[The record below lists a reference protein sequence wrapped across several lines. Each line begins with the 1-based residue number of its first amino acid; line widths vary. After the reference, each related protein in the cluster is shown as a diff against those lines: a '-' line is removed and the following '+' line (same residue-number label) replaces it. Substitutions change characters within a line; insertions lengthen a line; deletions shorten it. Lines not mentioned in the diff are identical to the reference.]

1 MENKFI
7 EFEKQSSPTPLTIP
21 SIENPFERRFLAI
34 STPNHHKVSFKPNQ
48 EIRERYK
55 SNTSFLVLPRPP
67 HKLAKSKTY
76 SRCISL
82 IRSCTQTRN
91 LIIPIWNNAAQESVI
106 NNKSSITENSKEHF
120 QNEFKK
126 NHANISFQQKTDYN
140 LNFKKKNRFK
150 AKFQDLYSGGI
161 FFNKYKQQFNEKLR
175 KNTKNKVSKEK
186 EEDDVTQ
193 NSIKESIIISDKT
206 NNKTPIKNKG
216 CQIFPINPQS
226 KYPLSKFSKIL
237 IDQKQPKNLQTK
249 VQTTVTCNRP
259 PKKCDQLIQ
268 DSARKFLAPENTLT
282 QVPVLPKRSKPKLAR
297 YKPGIITDSF
307 KKIHTKINPGN
318 IQNKSQRKLSLD
330 YPLKF
335 ETLNNN
341 TFNKFATNTR
351 PAKSNKSQSLANVN
365 HQASVI
371 DNSPYKRIIWGART
385 RRGYNMHDL
394 HKKNQDS
401 FFTHSNFLGHE
412 NVHLFGVCD
421 GHGHSGEKVAEY
433 VSKFYPEFL
442 KTVFFSSDKSESE
455 NGDSLSIESLMFE
468 ALKLTVEH
476 MNDSDFDRQFSGC
489 TFNAILFYRNKLCSC
504 NVGDSRSLMSYASSL
519 RKVIQ
524 LSRDHK
530 PDVLSERK
538 RIEDKNGRV
547 EQMKDQN
554 GLLCGP
560 LRVWKK
566 HDNLPGLA
574 MTRAIGDEFAQTI
587 GVSWKPDMVVRELRT
602 NERVM
607 VFLSTDGVFEVVHN
621 EAVMDIAAQFFESQ
635 DVEAACDRIMS
646 KVLKSWEQK
655 MYDVTDDITFILAYY

>member
-1 MENKFI
+1 MENKFS
-7 EFEKQSSPTPLTIP
+7 EFEKQSPPTTLSNP
-21 SIENPFERRFLAI
+21 STENPFESRPPSI
-34 STPNHHKVSFKPNQ
+34 STPNHHKVSFQPDQ

-55 SNTSFLVLPRPP
+55 SNTSSLVLPNHQ
-67 HKLAKSKTY
+67 HKVAKSKTH

-82 IRSCTQTRN
+82 VRSHTQARN
-91 LIIPIWNNAAQESVI
+91 LIIPIWNNAAQKSVI
-106 NNKSSITENSKEHF
+106 INKSSITENSKEHF
-120 QNEFKK
+120 QNAFKK
-126 NHANISFQQKTDYN
+126 NHANISFQKKSEYN
-140 LNFKKKNRFK
+140 LNLQKNGLS
-150 AKFQDLYSGGI
+150 ANFQDLYSGGN
-161 FFNKYKQQFNEKLR
+161 FFNNYKQQFNEKLQ
-175 KNTKNKVSKEK
+175 KNTKQKISKDK
-186 EEDDVTQ
+186 DDDDDVTQ
-193 NSIKESIIISDKT
+193 NSIKESIIISNKT
-206 NNKTPIKNKG
+206 NNKTPIKNKR
-216 CQIFPINPQS
+216 CLIFPINPQS

-237 IDQKQPKNLQTK
+237 INQKQPKNLQTK
-249 VQTTVTCNRP
+249 VPKILTSNRP
-259 PKKCDQLIQ
+259 PTKSDQHIRE
-268 DSARKFLAPENTLT
+268 SARKFLAPKNTLT
-282 QVPVLPKRSKPKLAR
+282 QVPILPKRSEPKSAR
-297 YKPGIITDSF
+297 YKPGIILNSL
-307 KKIHTKINPGN
+307 KQIHTKINPGN
-318 IQNKSQRKLSLD
+318 IPNKSHRQLSID
-330 YPLKF
+330 HPPKF
-335 ETLNNN
+335 EPLNNN
-341 TFNKFATNTR
+341 TFNKFASNAR
-351 PAKSNKSQSLANVN
+351 PAKSNRSHSLVNVN

-371 DNSPYKRIIWGART
+371 DPSPSRRIIWGART

-455 NGDSLSIESLMFE
+455 NCDSLSIETLMFE

-519 RKVIQ
+519 HKVIQ

-554 GLLCGP
+554 GLFCGP

-621 EAVMDIAAQFFESQ
+621 EGVMDIAAQFFESQ
-635 DVEAACDRIMS
+635 DVEAACDQIMT